1 MNREQR
7 LAEAFV
13 GLADTLSDDF
23 DPVGLLDRLAAHCVD
38 LTGADQVGIMMAT
51 ARGTLRT
58 MAVTDDG
65 AALFEL
71 FQSQTGQ
78 GPCMDCYRT
87 GEPVDSADLGADTAR
102 WPRLAPLAVTA
113 GYRAAHAVPLRV
125 GHQTLGAVNV
135 LLSAPGGLAAGE
147 LRLVQALAD
156 VAALA
161 LIHYNPEPTRS
172 SDVLTRAES
181 VLAAKAAVEMASG
194 MLAEH
199 GRLTPSEALRVL
211 RAYCAGNGGR
221 LSATAQALVRR
232 ELALTAVLIAVR

>member
-1 MNREQR
+1 
-7 LAEAFV
+7 
-13 GLADTLSDDF
+13 
-23 DPVGLLDRLAAHCVD
+23 
-38 LTGADQVGIMMAT
+38 
-51 ARGTLRT
+51 

-71 FQSQTGQ
+71 FQLQTGQ

-87 GEPVDSADLGADTAR
+87 GEPVDSADLGVDTVR

-125 GHQTLGAVNV
+125 GHQTLGAVKV
-135 LLSAPGGLAAGE
+135 LLSTPGGLAADE

-156 VAALA
+156 VATLA
-161 LIHYNPEPTRS
+161 LIHYNPEPTRF

-181 VLAAKAAVEMASG
+181 VLAAKATVEMASG

-232 ELALTAVLIAVR
+232 ELALTAVLAAVR